1 MLFKKLLQSDGKE
14 VSRTEK
20 TLALTIA
27 STVNTLLSLLLSMAA
42 ARVLSKTEIA
52 VNSQTFLA
60 YSTFSPFLTL
70 GINSGIYYYLAQNER
85 RKRAAVNECMM
96 LVSASSLLFA
106 LFICFG
112 GNNVLAAAF
121 KNPGI
126 SQTLYYMI
134 PYTLLITPASILSYV
149 FVYENRLRFN
159 AVFSTIQ
166 TFTILV
172 VVLLFMLWF
181 RTGQSMVVSR
191 VLVSCAFALVTV
203 YLAYSI
209 LPKGG
214 ERPDWKNMRRL
225 LALSLPLG
233 ISSVMGTLDR
243 NLDQWIVS
251 TILTPEIY
259 AVYTQGARELP
270 LIGTITGSINTV
282 LVVDLT
288 KAVQEKNYQEAARLF
303 RRVAEKTSLLLMPIM
318 VFCFAAAK
326 PIISFLYTDAYL
338 DAVPVF
344 QIYLLYMP
352 IRVVYYGPFLIALG
366 KSRFVMWKTAGGLFV
381 NAAFS
386 VFFVYLFH
394 AEGAALAT
402 ILSVYC
408 FNVPLNLYM
417 ISKETGIKWTQLLP
431 FREALL
437 CIVYA
442 IPGTL
447 LAAFS
452 AAILPSGISPLFKLI
467 VEFLLFCTVTVPVY
481 ARRFRIDVRNIARK
495 VWNRAKQYLGGAH

>member
-85 RKRAAVNECMM
+85 RKRAAVNECMT

-134 PYTLLITPASILSYV
+134 PYTLLITPASVLSYV

-303 RRVAEKTSLLLMPIM
+303 RRVAEKTSMLLMPIM

-366 KSRFVMWKTAGGLFV
+366 KSRFVMWETAGALFV

-402 ILSVYC
+402 VLSVYC
-408 FNVPLNLYM
+408 FNVPLNLYI
-417 ISKETGIKWTQLLP
+417 ISKETGISWKLLLP
-431 FREALL
+431 FKQVLL
-437 CIVYA
+437 CIAYS
-442 IPGTL
+442 IPGVVLCTMAGDL
-447 LAAFS
+447 LMPRMSALGVLIAEFFIF
-452 AAILPSGISPLFKLI
+452 AAISLPLFSWRFHISLRRFAEKL
-467 VEFLLFCTVTVPVY
+467 Y
-481 ARRFRIDVRNIARK
+481 ARFRF
-495 VWNRAKQYLGGAH
+495 